1 MQDRSAWK
9 KLRGRKG
16 FWYADPILF
25 KKGTDTLNLL
35 NIKNLTIKHIDVK
48 ICGPT
53 EKPPKLMTF
62 AH

>member
-1 MQDRSAWK
+1 MTSITK
-9 KLRGRKG
+9 TTSNTLTKLL
-16 FWYADPILF
+16 YLVLY
-25 KKGTDTLNLL
+25 TLNLL